1 MNRFF
6 ARFLREKGIEPLAIY
21 GVHNDGAAPP
31 RRLLDALR

>member
-6 ARFLREKGIEPLAIY
+6 ARFLAEKGLEPLAIY

-31 RRLLDALR
+31 ERLLDSLR